1 MEEPPFYP
9 PRRPTPVL
17 TVRRRGPAAVAVQVG
32 RDATDATAASL
43 VVVIDV
49 GKKLSD
55 SAKNCEKGE
64 RSELLPLFLP
74 HLGRQWRATELFCA
88 SVDGNGVCG

>member
-43 VVVIDV
+43 VIDV